1 MKVNK
6 TITLLTTSL
15 TSFLTPFM
23 ASSINIALPSI
34 AEEFK
39 ADAITLAWIPTIY
52 LLAAAVFLV
61 PFGKLADIYGRKK
74 IFLSGIIVYT
84 ISSFLCA
91 IANSSM
97 ALLFFR
103 VIQGF
108 GGAMIFG
115 TGVALLTSIF
125 PQNERGKVLG
135 INTASVYSG
144 ASFGPLIGGFLTQ
157 HLTWRSIFFLNAILG
172 IIVIFFVLV
181 FLRGEWKFSTG
192 DKFDLAGA
200 TVYSISLVLLLYGIA
215 DLPGTAAILFIAC
228 GLFGTLLFVLHELR
242 TECPIINVKLFK
254 RNSVFAFSN
263 LAALI
268 NYAATAGV
276 GFLMSL
282 YLQYVKGISPQ
293 NAGVILVSQAVVM
306 ACVAPV
312 AGRLSDRVEPRII
325 SSAGM
330 FLTFLALVCLAFVSD
345 GINLGIIVIILVLLG
360 AGLGL
365 FSSPNTN
372 AVMSSVDK
380 RYYGVASATLA
391 TMRIIGQMSSLAI
404 AMLFISLFI
413 GNVQIT
419 GAVIPQLVST
429 MHAVFAVFAAL
440 CFFGIFASLRRG
452 NVHANHELQKT

>member
-181 FLRGEWKFSTG
+181 FLKGEWKFSTG

-215 DLPGTAAILFIAC
+215 DLPGTTAILFIAC

-242 TECPIINVKLFK
+242 TECPIINVRLFK

-419 GAVIPQLVST
+419 GAVIPLLVSP